1 MHVLTKIFIVLVSML
16 AVFLVPLVVVYAH
29 NEHSYKA
36 MYSEAM
42 LEAAAAKSAM
52 QSQGVRHQQEVSRS
66 SEVIAV
72 MNEKLG
78 RYEIDLGR
86 ATAEVATLER
96 DVAQAESFQG
106 DVSSKLAVIS
116 SALESGQQVVSSLL
130 SEVQALRIANVTSQ
144 KQMVELDEALRDA
157 LLSLQEA
164 REARRALE
172 EEVTRL
178 GRINDQQMSEM
189 LAYRQQYGEL
199 PDVAIGDLGGG
210 RTPTKQLDANVL
222 SVKKSSDGQTYLELD
237 AGSRDGVEMDWVL
250 TIKQNG
256 QFVAL
261 IRITEVDINRS
272 VGVVTLDGSIP
283 VSQGQQASS
292 FRR

>member
-1 MHVLTKIFIVLVSML
+1 ML

>member
-52 QSQGVRHQQEVSRS
+52 QSQSVRHQQEVARS

-72 MNEKLG
+72 MNEKIG

-130 SEVQALRIANVTSQ
+130 SEVQALRVANVTSQ

-157 LLSLQEA
+157 LLSLDEA

-178 GRINDQQMSEM
+178 SRINDEQMN
-189 LAYRQQYGEL
+189 
-199 PDVAIGDLGGG
+199 
-210 RTPTKQLDANVL
+210 QLLV
-222 SVKKSSDGQTYLELD
+222 
-237 AGSRDGVEMDWVL
+237 
-250 TIKQNG
+250 
-256 QFVAL
+256 
-261 IRITEVDINRS
+261 
-272 VGVVTLDGSIP
+272 
-283 VSQGQQASS
+283 
-292 FRR
+292 